1 MAVTPVT
8 RHCRGFRAPASEH
21 CSHPRPTASTG
32 ADARGMGPG
41 SLLLGEGLAGWAKR
55 RALVKGSRVCW
66 TRKLRQTVMVWV
78 GPTQKKVEPLETQT
92 PWLSLQPPGGTQVS
106 CLLRSLVLAQA
117 LPRLCCVI
125 LSKAQTLSGPQ
136 GLHRQHEGAY

>member
-8 RHCRGFRAPASEH
+8 RHCRGIRAPASEH
-21 CSHPRPTASTG
+21 CSHPRPTVSTG

-41 SLLLGEGLAGWAKR
+41 SLLLGEGLAGWTKR

-92 PWLSLQPPGGTQVS
+92 PWLSLQPPGEHPGFLSAQEPSSSTGS
-106 CLLRSLVLAQA
+106 AASVLCD
-117 LPRLCCVI
+117 L
-125 LSKAQTLSGPQ
+125 
-136 GLHRQHEGAY
+136 E